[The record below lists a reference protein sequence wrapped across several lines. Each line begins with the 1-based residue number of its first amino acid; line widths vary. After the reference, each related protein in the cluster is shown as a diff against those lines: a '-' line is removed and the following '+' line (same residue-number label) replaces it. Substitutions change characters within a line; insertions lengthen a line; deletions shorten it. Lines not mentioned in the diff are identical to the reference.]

1 MELIRQ
7 IQAKVKE
14 QFGVQLEPEIQ
25 FLGGI
30 LIFVIHQR
38 RKNMR
43 FVIVTGMS
51 GAGKST
57 ALKMLEDAEYF
68 CVDNLPIPL
77 VEKFCTAYR
86 RRYFREK
93 SRKWQSE
100 SISEAARRS
109 RTCRMFWSG

>member
-1 MELIRQ
+1 
-7 IQAKVKE
+7 
-14 QFGVQLEPEIQ
+14 
-25 FLGGI
+25 
-30 LIFVIHQR
+30 
-38 RKNMR
+38 MR

-77 VEKFCTAYR
+77 VEKFAQLTADGTP
-86 RRYFREK
+86 EK

-109 RTCRMFWSG
+109 RTCRVFWSG

>member
-1 MELIRQ
+1 
-7 IQAKVKE
+7 
-14 QFGVQLEPEIQ
+14 
-25 FLGGI
+25 
-30 LIFVIHQR
+30 
-38 RKNMR
+38 MR

-77 VEKFCTAYR
+77 VEKFAQLP
-86 RRYFREK
+86 EK
-93 SRKWQSE
+93 SRKWQLE
-100 SISEAARRS
+100 SISEAARRF